1 MASDPLS
8 AAYTWSQIWGCS
20 FHKPAIMLRHKSR
33 WPPKPCLE
41 FASYKH
47 HEDILSV
54 IFLRHYFAMA
64 WPLGINRN
72 KRADLNRHI
81 KSNMLQLIQIVFVD
95 GDWIIVCY
103 PSNLLKSTSVLVN
116 KNLKEK
122 FRCFEDLNIDII
134 RNTGL
139 NDALLL
145 CNRGQIW
152 NTDLEQK
159 ETGYS
164 QSILRVTGTAAQLFL
179 YCSLKGN
186 RKY

>member
-1 MASDPLS
+1 MLFEEPLQNISNNCACWKWSDLSGLVLIQMASDPLS

-103 PSNLLKSTSVLVN
+103 PSNLLK
-116 KNLKEK
+116 K
-122 FRCFEDLNIDII
+122 DLC
-134 RNTGL
+134 T
-139 NDALLL
+139 
-145 CNRGQIW
+145 CQ
-152 NTDLEQK
+152 QK
-159 ETGYS
+159 PE
-164 QSILRVTGTAAQLFL
+164 
-179 YCSLKGN
+179 
-186 RKY
+186 RKV